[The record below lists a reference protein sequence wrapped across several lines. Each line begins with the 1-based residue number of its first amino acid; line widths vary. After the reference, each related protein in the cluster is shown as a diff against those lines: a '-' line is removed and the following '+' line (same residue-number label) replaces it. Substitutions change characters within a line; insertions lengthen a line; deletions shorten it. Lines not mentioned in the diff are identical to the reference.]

1 MLFLLLDLILCK
13 FYFDKKNYVNI
24 KICNIFLFKIL
35 EIDLCIFIMY
45 LVLEI
50 IFVNKN
56 KVFIY
61 C

>member
-13 FYFDKKNYVNI
+13 LYFDKKNYVNI